1 MKSTYNR
8 QALKLEFF
16 QSDIDEIKVF
26 MESKYGQWKRNWTMN
41 KNTRGWSKEKQGYKD
56 KVLQQ
61 VLERRAK
68 EEAKSLEIPV
78 DQLMKAKKAVIWL
91 FMNKLNKTIEK
102 QKESKDGEANFN
114 VKEFEKIL
122 KVIKTELGEPT
133 NISKTD
139 ATIKTE
145 PIDEDLLIK
154 N

>member
-1 MKSTYNR
+1 MKSKYDR

-16 QSDIDEIKVF
+16 QSDIDEVFNFLAGKFGEKTVKWNLKNKV
-26 MESKYGQWKRNWTMN
+26 K
-41 KNTRGWSKEKQGYKD
+41 GWSKEKQEYKN
-56 KVLQQ
+56 KILQKA
-61 VLERRAK
+61 LERRAK
-68 EEAKSLEIPV
+68 EEANSLEIPI
-78 DQLMKAKKAVIWL
+78 DQLMKAKKAVISL
-91 FMNKLNKTIEK
+91 FMNKLNKVLNQ
-102 QKESKDGEANFN
+102 QKKDEDADFN

-145 PIDEDLLIK
+145 PIDESLLIQ

>member
-1 MKSTYNR
+1 MKSKYDR

-16 QSDIDEIKVF
+16 QSEIDEVYNFLAWKFGEKAVKWNLKNKV
-26 MESKYGQWKRNWTMN
+26 K
-41 KNTRGWSKEKQGYKD
+41 GWSKEKQEYKD
-56 KVLQQ
+56 KILQKA
-61 VLERRAK
+61 LEKRAK
-68 EEAKSLEIPV
+68 EEAKSLEIPI
-78 DQLMKAKKAVIWL
+78 DQLMKAKKAVISL
-91 FMNKLNKTIEK
+91 FMNKLNKVLAQ
-102 QKESKDGEANFN
+102 QKTDENADFN

-145 PIDEDLLIK
+145 PIDESLLIR

>member
-1 MKSTYNR
+1 MKSKYDR

-16 QSDIDEIKVF
+16 QSETDEVERFFQDKFKTKTDWSI
-26 MESKYGQWKRNWTMN
+26 R
-41 KNTRGWSKEKQGYKD
+41 KNTKGWSKEKQEYKD
-56 KVLQQ
+56 KILQQ

-78 DQLMKAKKAVIWL
+78 DQLMKAKKAVISL
-91 FMNKLNKTIEK
+91 FMNKLNKVLAQ
-102 QKESKDGEANFN
+102 QKTDEDADFN

-145 PIDEDLLIK
+145 PIDESLLIK

>member
-1 MKSTYNR
+1 MKSKYDR

-16 QSDIDEIKVF
+16 QSDIDEAFEFLKR
-26 MESKYGQWKRNWTMN
+26 KYGEKLAKSSMKN
-41 KNTRGWSKEKQGYKD
+41 KCKGWSKEKQEYKN
-56 KVLQQ
+56 KI
-61 VLERRAK
+61 LEKALEKRAK
-68 EEAKSLEIPV
+68 EEAKSLEIPI

-91 FMNKLNKTIEK
+91 FMQKLDKTLK
-102 QKESKDGEANFN
+102 DKEADFN

-145 PIDEDLLIK
+145 PIDESLLIQ

>member
-1 MKSTYNR
+1 MRGKYDR

-16 QSDIDEIKVF
+16 QSDIDEVKSFLDDKKVTYN
-26 MESKYGQWKRNWTMN
+26 SVSRRNTKWRYN
-41 KNTRGWSKEKQGYKD
+41 EKQQYKD
-56 KVLQQ
+56 KILQQ

-68 EEAKSLEIPV
+68 EEANSLEIPI
-78 DQLMKAKKAVIWL
+78 DQLMKAKKAVISL
-91 FMNKLNKTIEK
+91 FMNKLNKVLNQ
-102 QKESKDGEANFN
+102 QKKDEDADFN

-145 PIDEDLLIK
+145 PIDESLLIQ

>member
-1 MKSTYNR
+1 MPKQKWDYK
-8 QALKLEFF
+8 QLKLDFF
-16 QSDIDEIKVF
+16 QSDIDEVKVF
-26 MESKYGQWKRNWTMN
+26 IETKYGQWRWNGTLN
-41 KNTRGWSKEKQGYKD
+41 KNTRWRWKEKQEYKD
-56 KVLQQ
+56 KILQK
-61 VLERRAK
+61 VLEKRAE

-78 DQLMKAKKAVIWL
+78 DKLMKAKKAVIWL
-91 FMNKLNKTIEK
+91 FMNKLNRTLEEQKTD
-102 QKESKDGEANFN
+102 KDADFN

-145 PIDEDLLIK
+145 PIDESLLIQ

>member
-1 MKSTYNR
+1 MPKRKYDR

-16 QSDIDEIKVF
+16 QSDIDEVKSFLDDKKVTYN
-26 MESKYGQWKRNWTMN
+26 SVSRRNTKWRYN
-41 KNTRGWSKEKQGYKD
+41 EKQEYKD
-56 KVLQQ
+56 KILQK
-61 VLERRAK
+61 VLEKRAE

-78 DQLMKAKKAVIWL
+78 DKLMKAKKAVIWL
-91 FMNKLNKTIEK
+91 FMNKLNRTLEE
-102 QKESKDGEANFN
+102 QKADKDADFN

-145 PIDEDLLIK
+145 PIDESLLIQ

>member
-1 MKSTYNR
+1 MKSKYNR

-16 QSDIDEIKVF
+16 QSDIDEVERFFQDRFKTKTDWSI
-26 MESKYGQWKRNWTMN
+26 R
-41 KNTRGWSKEKQGYKD
+41 KNTKWRSKEKQEYKD
-56 KVLQQ
+56 KILQK
-61 VLERRAK
+61 VLEKRAEK
-68 EEAKSLEIPV
+68 EAKSLEIPV
-78 DQLMKAKKAVIWL
+78 DKLMKAKKAVIWL
-91 FMNKLNKTIEK
+91 FMNKLNRTLEE
-102 QKESKDGEANFN
+102 QKADKDADFN

-145 PIDEDLLIK
+145 PIDESLLIK

>member
-1 MKSTYNR
+1 MRGKYDR

-16 QSDIDEIKVF
+16 QSDIDEVKSFLDDKKVTYN
-26 MESKYGQWKRNWTMN
+26 SVSRRNTKWRYN
-41 KNTRGWSKEKQGYKD
+41 EKQQYKD
-56 KVLQQ
+56 KILQQ

-78 DQLMKAKKAVIWL
+78 DQLMKAKKAVISL
-91 FMNKLNKTIEK
+91 FMNKLNKTLAE
-102 QKESKDGEANFN
+102 QKKDEDADFN

-145 PIDEDLLIK
+145 PIDESLLIK